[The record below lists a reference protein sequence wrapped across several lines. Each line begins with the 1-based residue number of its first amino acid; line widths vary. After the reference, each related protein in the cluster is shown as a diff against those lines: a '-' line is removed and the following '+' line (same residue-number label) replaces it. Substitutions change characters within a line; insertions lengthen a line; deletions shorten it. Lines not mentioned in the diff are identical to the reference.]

1 MPDPRVEALVGV
13 VARVE
18 GAACWL
24 AGLATNAAVIGG
36 AAGALLWWATAGD
49 RVDEW
54 WQGTVTSLLVLLPCV
69 AAPAWLVNVRSALH
83 DLVEL
88 PDKLAGVTTR
98 RMSTLRG
105 RAARPERPAG
115 GTLQA
120 MRSVRSVVS
129 DYGDV
134 AGSWGTVAQLLVP
147 SFWLLTA
154 AALVA
159 VPILVVV
166 AAVAG
171 LVEFYA

>member
-1 MPDPRVEALVGV
+1 MPDPRVEALAGV

-24 AGLATNAAVIGG
+24 ARLATKAAVIGG
-36 AAGALLWWATAGD
+36 VAGVLLWWLIAGSRID
-49 RVDEW
+49 DW
-54 WQGTVTSLLVLLPCV
+54 WQGTLGSALVLLLCV
-69 AAPAWLVNVRSALH
+69 AAPAWLLNVRSALH

-88 PDKLAGVTTR
+88 PEKLAGVTTR
-98 RMSTLRG
+98 RVAELRG
-105 RAARPERPAG
+105 GARPERPDG

-120 MRSVRSVVS
+120 MRSVRGVLS

-134 AGSWGTVAQLLVP
+134 VGSWGTVAQLLVP
-147 SFWLLTA
+147 SFWVLTA

-159 VPILVVV
+159 VPVLVVL

-171 LVEFYA
+171 LVDSYA

>member
-1 MPDPRVEALVGV
+1 MPDPRLEALTGM

-24 AGLATNAAVIGG
+24 ARLATKAAVIGG
-36 AAGALLWWATAGD
+36 AAGVALWWVIAGS

-54 WQGTVTSLLVLLPCV
+54 WRGTVGSVLVLLLCV
-69 AAPAWLVNVRSALH
+69 AAPAWLLNVRSALH

-88 PDKLAGVTTR
+88 PEKLTGVTTR
-98 RMSTLRG
+98 RVAELRG
-105 RAARPERPAG
+105 GARPERPDG
-115 GTLQA
+115 GALQA
-120 MRSVRSVVS
+120 MRSVRGVLR

-134 AGSWGTVAQLLVP
+134 VGSWGTVAQLLVP

-154 AALVA
+154 VALVA
-159 VPILVVV
+159 VPILVVL

-171 LVEFYA
+171 LVDFYA